1 MSSIFLQSFAKI
13 CILGSS
19 CLIGWKMVNKKRNVI
34 TLKDLAKEVGVD
46 KSTVSRALNPGT
58 QDLLT
63 PEVVARIREVATR
76 MGYRK
81 NQMARSLRTHRTM
94 TVGIV
99 LPDITN
105 TLFAPIV
112 RGAESILE
120 PLGYT
125 SMIVNTDDD
134 SERRNYLI
142 GVLLERGVDGII
154 DAAPQFSPTQFK
166 TIEDHGIPLV
176 TAIRKTD
183 LTSIPAVIND
193 DEEGIRLLINYLY
206 VRGHRKLAHIA
217 GPQTLSTG
225 HLRLNA
231 YRKQTALMGLDVPE
245 KAIAYAKRFD
255 EDEGSRC
262 ALDLLVSGL
271 DYTAIV
277 CANDRLALG
286 AIKALHQSG
295 LQCPENISVTGFN
308 DLPFLNLIPPGLTT
322 IRIQQF
328 DVGRLSAELLTRMMT
343 NQEAAIPSTSILP
356 VELVERGSVSFPNS

>member
-1 MSSIFLQSFAKI
+1 
-13 CILGSS
+13 
-19 CLIGWKMVNKKRNVI
+19 MVIKKKRNVV
-34 TLKDLAKEVGVD
+34 TLKDIAKEVGVD
-46 KSTVSRALNPGT
+46 KSTVSRALNSGT

-63 PEVVARIREVATR
+63 PEVVAKIQDAATR

-81 NQMARSLRTHRTM
+81 NQLARSLRTHRTM
-94 TVGIV
+94 IVGIV

-112 RGAESILE
+112 RGAESVLE

-154 DAAPQFSPTQFK
+154 DAAPQISASPFK
-166 TIEDHGIPLV
+166 TIEEHGIPLV

-183 LTSIPAVIND
+183 HTSIPAVIND
-193 DEEGIRLLINYLY
+193 DEEGIRLLIQYLY
-206 VRGHRKLAHIA
+206 ARGHRKIAHIA
-217 GPQTLSTG
+217 GPLALSTG
-225 HLRLNA
+225 NLRLNA
-231 YRKQTALMGLDVPE
+231 FKHHMIHIGLDIPE
-245 KAIAYAKRFD
+245 KAIAYANRFD

-271 DYTAIV
+271 DCSAVI

-295 LQCPENISVTGFN
+295 VTCPEHISVTGFN

-343 NQEAAIPSTSILP
+343 TQDATIPRTSILP
-356 VELVERGSVSFPNS
+356 VELVERGSVSKPWTNSF

>member
-1 MSSIFLQSFAKI
+1 
-13 CILGSS
+13 
-19 CLIGWKMVNKKRNVI
+19 MVSKKRNVV
-34 TLKDLAKEVGVD
+34 TLKDIAKEVGVD
-46 KSTVSRALNPGT
+46 KSTVSRALNSGT
-58 QDLLT
+58 QDLLS

-81 NQMARSLRTHRTM
+81 NQMARSLRTHQTM

-154 DAAPQFSPTQFK
+154 DAAPQISTTQFK
-166 TIEDHGIPLV
+166 SIAEHGIPLV
-176 TAIRKTD
+176 TAIRKTES
-183 LTSIPAVIND
+183 TSIPAVIND
-193 DEEGIRLLINYLY
+193 DEAGIRILIQYLH

-217 GPQTLSTG
+217 GPETLSTG

-231 YRKQTALMGLDVPE
+231 FLQQTAKMGLDVPE
-245 KAIAYAKRFD
+245 KAIAYAMRFD

-271 DYTAIV
+271 DFSAIV

-295 LQCPENISVTGFN
+295 IRCPEDISVTGFN

-343 NQEAAIPSTSILP
+343 TQDATIPRTSILP
-356 VELVERGSVSFPNS
+356 VELVERGSVSKPRANSF